1 MAPRIGGNTVAIKYY
16 KMLDLMNRQGIG
28 KEELR
33 KKISISPATMAKIS
47 KNQYVSLEVI
57 DKICDVLSCQPGD
70 LMEHVPD

>member
-1 MAPRIGGNTVAIKYY
+1 MAPSIGGNTVAIKYY

-57 DKICDVLSCQPGD
+57 DKICDALSCQPGD
-70 LMEHVPD
+70 LIEHIPD

>member
-57 DKICDVLSCQPGD
+57 DKICDALSCQPGD
-70 LMEHVPD
+70 LIEHIPD

>member
-33 KKISISPATMAKIS
+33 EKISISPATMAKIS

-70 LMEHVPD
+70 IMEHIPD

>member
-1 MAPRIGGNTVAIKYY
+1 MAIKYY

-57 DKICDVLSCQPGD
+57 DKICDALSCQPGD
-70 LMEHVPD
+70 LIEHIPD